1 MNLGVV
7 GQGGGKVC
15 ETARDLGKPRGVHS
29 SCSGVL
35 QSEGFIG
42 SVEVTGKVYKHCT
55 GDNCTQLM
63 LYSPPN
69 FTSLLEDS

>member
-1 MNLGVV
+1 M
-7 GQGGGKVC
+7 C
-15 ETARDLGKPRGVHS
+15 EMVRGLGKTRGVDS

-42 SVEVTGKVYKHCT
+42 SVEVTGKVYRHCT
-55 GDNCTQLM
+55 GDNCTQLV